1 VSVFWGHNISQKIRN
16 YASGMRQHLWIKT
29 LLTPLALV
37 YGFITSIRNFL
48 YDQSAFS
55 SKKVPQFVIS
65 VGNLT
70 VGGTGKTPVIEYLA
84 TTLLPVSSLA
94 ILSRGYGR
102 KTKGFLMADDSSS
115 AADIG
120 DEPLQFYQKFK
131 NNLPVAVCEKRVTG
145 ALKLADLQPDVKMIL
160 LDDAYQH
167 RAIHRDIDLLLND
180 YNRPFYQDS
189 LLPAGRLRESRK
201 GARRADAVVVTKC
214 PADLPGSEKQEI
226 RAQISRYTSP
236 ETPVFFAFTDY
247 ALPLTYPGGPA
258 ELKYVKMVTGIAD
271 PRPFAAYLEGRFNVV
286 DKVTF
291 PDHHN
296 YSLQEVD
303 ELVRYL
309 KSDTFVVTTEK
320 DMVKLKPLA
329 EKSGCAGRFAY
340 IPVAVNFGADS
351 EIFKQ
356 WLSGQ
361 MTHHA
366 NSAER

>member
-1 VSVFWGHNISQKIRN
+1 
-16 YASGMRQHLWIKT
+16 M
-29 LLTPLALV
+29 PLSWA
-37 YGFITSIRNFL
+37 YGWVTGVRNFL
-48 YDQSAFS
+48 YDRLIFS

-84 TTLLPVSSLA
+84 KTLLPVTTLA

-102 KTKGFLMADDSSS
+102 KTTGFLMANESSS
-115 AADIG
+115 AENIG
-120 DEPLQFYQKFK
+120 DEPLQFYTKFK
-131 NNLPVAVCEKRVTG
+131 HNLLVAVCEKRVTG
-145 ALKLADLQPDVKMIL
+145 ALKLAKSQPQVKMLL

-167 RAIHRDIDLLLND
+167 RAIQRDINLLLND
-180 YNRPFYQDS
+180 YNRPFCTDT
-189 LLPAGRLRESRK
+189 LLPAGRLRESRN
-201 GARRADAVVVTKC
+201 GARRADAVIITKC
-214 PADLPGSEKQEI
+214 PIDLTGPEKQEI
-226 RAQISRYTSP
+226 AAQVATYTKP
-236 ETPVFFAFTDY
+236 GTPVFFAFTDY
-247 ALPLTYPGGPA
+247 ALPLSYSGAPV
-258 ELKYVKMVTGIAD
+258 ELKNVKMVAGIAD
-271 PRPFAAYLEGRFNVV
+271 PSPFAAYLEARFNVV

-296 YSLQEVD
+296 YTVQEVN

-351 EIFKQ
+351 ETFTQ
-356 WLSGQ
+356 WLTRQ
-361 MTHHA
+361 ITHHL